1 MVLAISSPAQAFD
14 ISTFVNGMSAA
25 ASAAAN
31 ADADADA
38 DAAASAVDDVAV
50 ADICLPVLECNDI
63 KSGAM
68 QEVKS
73 EPTMIG
79 KQRKRVRTLFTPF
92 QLKEME
98 KCFSR
103 THYPDIFAREDLAQR
118 TKLSESKVQV
128 WFQNRRAKWRK
139 TERCNG
145 ELQATGGMG
154 SQSPATD
161 DNLDEC
167 RCTKSRS
174 IVDKAIAENKFLK
187 QTVSDVFLGD
197 TAKQLHH
204 RSTNPSNNYYS
215 LTQSQKIAY
224 PGGASLLYST
234 SNPLP
239 TGWQHHPFLQAEM
252 ATYPQLF
259 YLPSMLISGTQA
271 PVFNVYEPT
280 TLGAYETAALRYYP
294 LTSSYAMTQPLV
306 SSTQRRDQLIN
317 FVPGAVFPMANDN
330 FLDNEQ
336 MISLFMEIC
345 AVEPNVA
352 RNYLENSAWDLT
364 FQPAVE
370 LVQQRVFVDSI
381 FIQPFRRIDD
391 PVNEVVQFVRFFD
404 DRYGTDHPTFYR
416 GTEVLCNSEFVA
428 LVNSSGLFW
437 ACSTNTSEGVRVSN
451 AMRDSA
457 YPFLALICLRNG
469 RMSIVFRQEGFS
481 RAPELIARLRQT
493 MEENDIHMLL
503 ARQERENSAMNQLLR
518 QQQEEAYNEALRID
532 RENEKRQM
540 EEEERQKQ
548 AMEELKR
555 AEEAIKIKKEELQK
569 ERQYW
574 RENMPPEPEASHPLL
589 RRIALRFPAG
599 TRVQRNFL
607 STDSSLVSYRL
618 IEEDGPNSIVSTI
631 GDYCTAPAEL
641 LMVIDNDA

>member
-1 MVLAISSPAQAFD
+1 
-14 ISTFVNGMSAA
+14 
-25 ASAAAN
+25 
-31 ADADADA
+31 
-38 DAAASAVDDVAV
+38 
-50 ADICLPVLECNDI
+50 
-63 KSGAM
+63 
-68 QEVKS
+68 
-73 EPTMIG
+73 
-79 KQRKRVRTLFTPF
+79 
-92 QLKEME
+92 
-98 KCFSR
+98 
-103 THYPDIFAREDLAQR
+103 
-118 TKLSESKVQV
+118 
-128 WFQNRRAKWRK
+128 
-139 TERCNG
+139 
-145 ELQATGGMG
+145 
-154 SQSPATD
+154 
-161 DNLDEC
+161 
-167 RCTKSRS
+167 
-174 IVDKAIAENKFLK
+174 
-187 QTVSDVFLGD
+187 
-197 TAKQLHH
+197 
-204 RSTNPSNNYYS
+204 
-215 LTQSQKIAY
+215 
-224 PGGASLLYST
+224 
-234 SNPLP
+234 
-239 TGWQHHPFLQAEM
+239 
-252 ATYPQLF
+252 
-259 YLPSMLISGTQA
+259 
-271 PVFNVYEPT
+271 
-280 TLGAYETAALRYYP
+280 
-294 LTSSYAMTQPLV
+294 
-306 SSTQRRDQLIN
+306 
-317 FVPGAVFPMANDN
+317 MANDN

-364 FQPAVE
+364 LAVHTFMNDRENGLEYRVGEFIGESIELSNSMSATAVE
-370 LVQQRVFVDSI
+370 ENSNQQSSWFSSVFSLVLLPFRFLQLTIWEFSCLFYSI

-416 GTEVLCNSEFVA
+416 GTYKDVTIPLFTLFYVFFTSSVFGFSFQALNDAKRELRYLFVYLHSNYHELSDVFCREVLCNSEFVA

-548 AMEELKR
+548 EMEELKR

-607 STDSSLVSYRL
+607 STDSSLMLRQFALTQKDCPDNFAIYSTNPKKL
-618 IEEDGPNSIVSTI
+618 IYSEEDGPNSIVSTI

>member
-1 MVLAISSPAQAFD
+1 
-14 ISTFVNGMSAA
+14 
-25 ASAAAN
+25 
-31 ADADADA
+31 
-38 DAAASAVDDVAV
+38 
-50 ADICLPVLECNDI
+50 
-63 KSGAM
+63 
-68 QEVKS
+68 
-73 EPTMIG
+73 
-79 KQRKRVRTLFTPF
+79 
-92 QLKEME
+92 
-98 KCFSR
+98 
-103 THYPDIFAREDLAQR
+103 
-118 TKLSESKVQV
+118 
-128 WFQNRRAKWRK
+128 
-139 TERCNG
+139 
-145 ELQATGGMG
+145 
-154 SQSPATD
+154 
-161 DNLDEC
+161 
-167 RCTKSRS
+167 
-174 IVDKAIAENKFLK
+174 
-187 QTVSDVFLGD
+187 
-197 TAKQLHH
+197 
-204 RSTNPSNNYYS
+204 
-215 LTQSQKIAY
+215 
-224 PGGASLLYST
+224 
-234 SNPLP
+234 
-239 TGWQHHPFLQAEM
+239 
-252 ATYPQLF
+252 
-259 YLPSMLISGTQA
+259 
-271 PVFNVYEPT
+271 
-280 TLGAYETAALRYYP
+280 
-294 LTSSYAMTQPLV
+294 
-306 SSTQRRDQLIN
+306 
-317 FVPGAVFPMANDN
+317 MANDN

-364 FQPAVE
+364 LAVHTFMNDRENGLEYRVGEFIGESIELSNSMSATAVE
-370 LVQQRVFVDSI
+370 ENSNQQSSWFSSVFSLVLLPFRFLQLTIWEFSCLFYSI

-416 GTEVLCNSEFVA
+416 GTYKDVTIPLFTLFYVFFTSSVFGFSFQALNDAKRELRYLFVYLHSNYHELSDVFCREVLCNSEFVA

-548 AMEELKR
+548 EMEELKR

-618 IEEDGPNSIVSTI
+618 MLPISFA
-631 GDYCTAPAEL
+631 Y
-641 LMVIDNDA
+641 

>member
-1 MVLAISSPAQAFD
+1 
-14 ISTFVNGMSAA
+14 
-25 ASAAAN
+25 
-31 ADADADA
+31 
-38 DAAASAVDDVAV
+38 
-50 ADICLPVLECNDI
+50 
-63 KSGAM
+63 
-68 QEVKS
+68 
-73 EPTMIG
+73 MI
-79 KQRKRVRTLFTPF
+79 T
-92 QLKEME
+92 
-98 KCFSR
+98 
-103 THYPDIFAREDLAQR
+103 
-118 TKLSESKVQV
+118 
-128 WFQNRRAKWRK
+128 
-139 TERCNG
+139 
-145 ELQATGGMG
+145 
-154 SQSPATD
+154 
-161 DNLDEC
+161 
-167 RCTKSRS
+167 
-174 IVDKAIAENKFLK
+174 
-187 QTVSDVFLGD
+187 
-197 TAKQLHH
+197 
-204 RSTNPSNNYYS
+204 
-215 LTQSQKIAY
+215 
-224 PGGASLLYST
+224 
-234 SNPLP
+234 
-239 TGWQHHPFLQAEM
+239 
-252 ATYPQLF
+252 
-259 YLPSMLISGTQA
+259 
-271 PVFNVYEPT
+271 
-280 TLGAYETAALRYYP
+280 
-294 LTSSYAMTQPLV
+294 
-306 SSTQRRDQLIN
+306 
-317 FVPGAVFPMANDN
+317 
-330 FLDNEQ
+330 
-336 MISLFMEIC
+336 EIC

-364 FQPAVE
+364 LAVHTFMNDRENGLEYRVGEFIGESFELSNSMSATAFQPAVE
-370 LVQQRVFVDSI
+370 LVQQRVFVGFVAFSI
-381 FIQPFRRIDD
+381 FATDYLGIQLPILIDD

-416 GTEVLCNSEFVA
+416 GTYKDALNDAKRELRYLFVYLHSNYHELSDVFCREVLCNSEFVA

-607 STDSSLVSYRL
+607 STDSSLMLRQFALTQKDCPDNFAIYSTNPKKL
-618 IEEDGPNSIVSTI
+618 IYSEEDGPNSIVSTI

-641 LMVIDNDA
+641 LMLQTHLATDERR

>member
-1 MVLAISSPAQAFD
+1 M
-14 ISTFVNGMSAA
+14 
-25 ASAAAN
+25 
-31 ADADADA
+31 
-38 DAAASAVDDVAV
+38 
-50 ADICLPVLECNDI
+50 
-63 KSGAM
+63 
-68 QEVKS
+68 
-73 EPTMIG
+73 
-79 KQRKRVRTLFTPF
+79 LF
-92 QLKEME
+92 Q
-98 KCFSR
+98 
-103 THYPDIFAREDLAQR
+103 
-118 TKLSESKVQV
+118 
-128 WFQNRRAKWRK
+128 
-139 TERCNG
+139 
-145 ELQATGGMG
+145 
-154 SQSPATD
+154 
-161 DNLDEC
+161 
-167 RCTKSRS
+167 
-174 IVDKAIAENKFLK
+174 
-187 QTVSDVFLGD
+187 
-197 TAKQLHH
+197 
-204 RSTNPSNNYYS
+204 
-215 LTQSQKIAY
+215 
-224 PGGASLLYST
+224 
-234 SNPLP
+234 
-239 TGWQHHPFLQAEM
+239 
-252 ATYPQLF
+252 
-259 YLPSMLISGTQA
+259 
-271 PVFNVYEPT
+271 
-280 TLGAYETAALRYYP
+280 
-294 LTSSYAMTQPLV
+294 
-306 SSTQRRDQLIN
+306 
-317 FVPGAVFPMANDN
+317 
-330 FLDNEQ
+330 
-336 MISLFMEIC
+336 EIC

-404 DRYGTDHPTFYR
+404 DHYGTDHPTFYR
-416 GTEVLCNSEFVA
+416 GTYKDVTIPYSSLFSTDVLCNSEFVA

-548 AMEELKR
+548 EMEELKR

-599 TRVQRNFL
+599 TRVQRSFL

>member
-1 MVLAISSPAQAFD
+1 
-14 ISTFVNGMSAA
+14 
-25 ASAAAN
+25 
-31 ADADADA
+31 
-38 DAAASAVDDVAV
+38 
-50 ADICLPVLECNDI
+50 
-63 KSGAM
+63 
-68 QEVKS
+68 
-73 EPTMIG
+73 
-79 KQRKRVRTLFTPF
+79 
-92 QLKEME
+92 
-98 KCFSR
+98 
-103 THYPDIFAREDLAQR
+103 
-118 TKLSESKVQV
+118 
-128 WFQNRRAKWRK
+128 
-139 TERCNG
+139 
-145 ELQATGGMG
+145 
-154 SQSPATD
+154 
-161 DNLDEC
+161 
-167 RCTKSRS
+167 
-174 IVDKAIAENKFLK
+174 
-187 QTVSDVFLGD
+187 
-197 TAKQLHH
+197 
-204 RSTNPSNNYYS
+204 
-215 LTQSQKIAY
+215 
-224 PGGASLLYST
+224 
-234 SNPLP
+234 
-239 TGWQHHPFLQAEM
+239 
-252 ATYPQLF
+252 
-259 YLPSMLISGTQA
+259 
-271 PVFNVYEPT
+271 
-280 TLGAYETAALRYYP
+280 
-294 LTSSYAMTQPLV
+294 
-306 SSTQRRDQLIN
+306 
-317 FVPGAVFPMANDN
+317 MANDN

-364 FQPAVE
+364 LAVHTFMNDRENGLEYRVGEFIGESIELSNSMSATAVE
-370 LVQQRVFVDSI
+370 ENSNQQSSWFSSVFSLVLLPFRFLQLTIWEFSCLFYSI

-416 GTEVLCNSEFVA
+416 GTYKDVTIPYSSLFSTEVLCNSEFVA

-548 AMEELKR
+548 EMEALKR

-618 IEEDGPNSIVSTI
+618 ITNPKKLIYSEEDGPNSIVSTI

>member
-1 MVLAISSPAQAFD
+1 
-14 ISTFVNGMSAA
+14 
-25 ASAAAN
+25 
-31 ADADADA
+31 
-38 DAAASAVDDVAV
+38 
-50 ADICLPVLECNDI
+50 
-63 KSGAM
+63 
-68 QEVKS
+68 
-73 EPTMIG
+73 
-79 KQRKRVRTLFTPF
+79 
-92 QLKEME
+92 
-98 KCFSR
+98 
-103 THYPDIFAREDLAQR
+103 
-118 TKLSESKVQV
+118 
-128 WFQNRRAKWRK
+128 
-139 TERCNG
+139 
-145 ELQATGGMG
+145 
-154 SQSPATD
+154 
-161 DNLDEC
+161 
-167 RCTKSRS
+167 
-174 IVDKAIAENKFLK
+174 
-187 QTVSDVFLGD
+187 
-197 TAKQLHH
+197 
-204 RSTNPSNNYYS
+204 
-215 LTQSQKIAY
+215 
-224 PGGASLLYST
+224 
-234 SNPLP
+234 
-239 TGWQHHPFLQAEM
+239 
-252 ATYPQLF
+252 
-259 YLPSMLISGTQA
+259 
-271 PVFNVYEPT
+271 
-280 TLGAYETAALRYYP
+280 
-294 LTSSYAMTQPLV
+294 
-306 SSTQRRDQLIN
+306 
-317 FVPGAVFPMANDN
+317 MANDN

-364 FQPAVE
+364 LAVHTFMNDRENGLEYRVGEFVGESIELSNSMSATAVE
-370 LVQQRVFVDSI
+370 ENSNQQSSWFSSVFSLVLLPFRFLQLTIWEFSCLFYSI

-416 GTEVLCNSEFVA
+416 GTYKDALNDAKRELRYLFVYLHSNYHELSDVFCREVLCNSEFVA

-548 AMEELKR
+548 EMEELKR

-607 STDSSLVSYRL
+607 STDSSLMLRQFALTQKDCPDNFAIYSTNPKKL
-618 IEEDGPNSIVSTI
+618 IYSEEDGPNSIVSTI